1 MKRDHLGVAYG
12 ALAAICYGTN
22 PLGAL
27 HLYAAGLSPVSV
39 LFYRFAFA
47 VLFVLLA
54 LGVMR
59 KSLRFPRENIL
70 PAVFLGFLFAVSS
83 FSLFSSFLYMDA
95 GTASTLLFVYPI
107 LVAILMH
114 FFFREKLTA
123 KTGFA
128 ITLSFAGVVFLTR
141 GDGGFLSVKGILL
154 VLLSSISYAVSIIVA
169 TRMPKPTGALKLNLY
184 VLSCCAVFIFL
195 FSMLLPGN
203 SLQPL
208 PDGMGV
214 FWAAVLGFVPTFLSL
229 VLTVKSLKIIG
240 STPTA
245 ILGALEPLTAVCI
258 GVFVFGEKFSWRLL
272 VGIVL
277 ILSSVVLVSLKKKR
291 T

>member
-27 HLYAAGLSPVSV
+27 HLYAAGLSPVSI

-59 KSLRFPRENIL
+59 KSLRFPRENL
-70 PAVFLGFLFAVSS
+70 PRTVLLGFLFAVSAL
-83 FSLFSSFLYMDA
+83 SLFSSFLYMDA
-95 GTASTLLFVYPI
+95 GIASTLLFMYPI

-114 FFFREKLTA
+114 FFFREKIRRRTA
-123 KTGFA
+123 FA
-128 ITLSFAGVVFLTR
+128 VLLSLSGVVFLTR
-141 GDGGFLSVKGILL
+141 SESGFLSGAGILL
-154 VLLSSISYAVSIIVA
+154 VFLSSLTYAVYIIVA
-169 TRMPKPTGALKLNLY
+169 ARMPRPTGALKLNLY
-184 VLSCCAVFIFL
+184 VLIFCAFFIFL
-195 FSMLLPGN
+195 FSSIWPEN
-203 SLQPL
+203 FIQEL
-208 PDGMGV
+208 PDAEAV
-214 FWAAVLGFVPTFLSL
+214 LWAAGLGLVPTLLSL
-229 VLTVKSLKIIG
+229 VFMVKSLKAIG

-245 ILGALEPLTAVCI
+245 ILGALEPLTAVGI
-258 GVFVFGEKFSWRLL
+258 GVFLFGESFSWRILM
-272 VGIVL
+272 GIVL
-277 ILSSVVLVSLKKKR
+277 ILSSVVLVAVKK

>member
-83 FSLFSSFLYMDA
+83 FSLFSSFLYMYFPQY
-95 GTASTLLFVYPI
+95 LL
-107 LVAILMH
+107 
-114 FFFREKLTA
+114 
-123 KTGFA
+123 
-128 ITLSFAGVVFLTR
+128 
-141 GDGGFLSVKGILL
+141 
-154 VLLSSISYAVSIIVA
+154 
-169 TRMPKPTGALKLNLY
+169 
-184 VLSCCAVFIFL
+184 
-195 FSMLLPGN
+195 
-203 SLQPL
+203 
-208 PDGMGV
+208 
-214 FWAAVLGFVPTFLSL
+214 
-229 VLTVKSLKIIG
+229 
-240 STPTA
+240 
-245 ILGALEPLTAVCI
+245 
-258 GVFVFGEKFSWRLL
+258 
-272 VGIVL
+272 
-277 ILSSVVLVSLKKKR
+277 
-291 T
+291 